1 MKIIDKL
8 QINCKNRVQDQ
19 VQDQVQVQD
28 QGQIQISILEQ
39 RLKKFEKF

>member
-19 VQDQVQVQD
+19 VQEQVQV